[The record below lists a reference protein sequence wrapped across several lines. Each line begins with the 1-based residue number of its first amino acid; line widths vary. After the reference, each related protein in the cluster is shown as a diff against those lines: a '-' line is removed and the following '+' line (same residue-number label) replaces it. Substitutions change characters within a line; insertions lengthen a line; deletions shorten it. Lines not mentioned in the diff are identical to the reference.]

1 MKIKLFLFFILF
13 ALFIAIFTGCIPNSS
28 GRSKA
33 PDFTVDT
40 LNISKI
46 DQVNAKSYRSAK
58 VSLAD
63 FKGKPLV
70 LNFWAPWCP
79 PCREEAPL
87 LQQTYEKYKGKNIE
101 FLMISIRD
109 TDRNVI
115 NFMKDN
121 NLTFPV
127 GLDTEAV
134 LTTRYSVSGIPTTF
148 FIDRN
153 GKIKRTYVGALQAD
167 QIDGF
172 IGEII

>member
-1 MKIKLFLFFILF
+1 MKIKFFLFSILF
-13 ALFIAIFTGCIPNSS
+13 TLFIVIFTGCISNSS
-28 GRSKA
+28 DRSKA
-33 PDFTVDT
+33 PDFTVDMLDLT
-40 LNISKI
+40 KVGQANVK
-46 DQVNAKSYRSAK
+46 NYRGKK

-79 PCREEAPL
+79 PCKEEAPL
-87 LQQTYEKYKGKNIE
+87 LQQTYEKYKGKNID
-101 FLMISIRD
+101 FLMISIQD
-109 TDRNVI
+109 TDRNVV

-134 LTTRYSVSGIPTTF
+134 LTTRYSVSGLPTTF
-148 FIDRN
+148 FIDSDS
-153 GKIKRTYVGALQAD
+153 KIKRTYIGALQPE
-167 QIDGF
+167 QIDSF